1 MNYQETKKALRDY
14 IVAGIP
20 FVTVQ
25 SVDRHRPERMVRE
38 IAQENGFDMFLY
50 TDARQVVH
58 LGPEAR
64 MPVDVHSD
72 PLPYLNDLFQKS
84 QNCIFVL
91 GDTHKIDVD
100 GAYTRELLSA
110 GVSGQRKRETPSLPL
125 PLNLCGSACLV
136 SGCAC
141 TLICPTIANV
151 VRLWTTSARATP
163 ETCHGTTMIASAW
176 QRSCAVWRKRRL

>member
-58 LGPEAR
+58 LGPETR
-64 MPVDVHSD
+64 MPVDV
-72 PLPYLNDLFQKS
+72 
-84 QNCIFVL
+84 
-91 GDTHKIDVD
+91 
-100 GAYTRELLSA
+100 RSA
-110 GVSGQRKRETPSLPL
+110 AVS
-125 PLNLCGSACLV
+125 
-136 SGCAC
+136 
-141 TLICPTIANV
+141 
-151 VRLWTTSARATP
+151 
-163 ETCHGTTMIASAW
+163 
-176 QRSCAVWRKRRL
+176 